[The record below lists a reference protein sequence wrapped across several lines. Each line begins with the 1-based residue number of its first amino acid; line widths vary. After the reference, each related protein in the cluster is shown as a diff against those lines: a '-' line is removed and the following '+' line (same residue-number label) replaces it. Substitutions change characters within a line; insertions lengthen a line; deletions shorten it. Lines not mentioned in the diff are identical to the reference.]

1 MSTNKG
7 TSINDQNNLLKK
19 KWGGNTAEYDINNA
33 VNNFAKNLEEFNAAN
48 TLQQRK
54 DELNALYGGNILNYK
69 SGADVYADYKRD
81 LDQINTFDSYASALQ
96 QRQDAAKQAEAQKV
110 QYVDT
115 RRQLMQKYLPETLIA
130 QGVANTGYT
139 ADALLKA
146 ENNYNQYV
154 LGAMNERA
162 QSEQNAMQDYQNALN
177 TYKMQRADQEY
188 QDFLARQEKKEQDAL
203 KQEAKAEQD
212 ALKQETKDANTK
224 AYMLGFISDIDNGAD
239 IDSVVKQAEVAG
251 LSQENI
257 DKLKE
262 YENQA
267 TEKSQTELY
276 NTLKNSAGQWTKE
289 QLAENKQYLT
299 DEQYNSL
306 LNEYYWPANTSTKV
320 GVSATNYGGKTGKG
334 RDLISPAVKNDG
346 FTIDINGDKYALK
359 TGENEPRDS
368 EVFNYA
374 FYHRDE
380 IADGQVFM
388 YDGKLYVKNGT
399 AIQTIKFPNSIEY
412 KKVVKYLSGSN

>member
-96 QRQDAAKQAEAQKV
+96 QRQDAAKQDEAQKV

-115 RRQLMQKYLPETLIA
+115 RRQLMQKYLPETLMA

-188 QDFLARQEKKEQDAL
+188 QDFLAQQEKEEVAKGNEQALYSGALESIANNAGIEYVMEQLKAGGASEETMNKVQQYYDAELKKARDELYQELRNTSGTWSKEYL
-203 KQEAKAEQD
+203 
-212 ALKQETKDANTK
+212 
-224 AYMLGFISDIDNGAD
+224 
-239 IDSVVKQAEVAG
+239 DSVR
-251 LSQENI
+251 NI
-257 DKLKE
+257 LGDKH
-262 YENQA
+262 
-267 TEKSQTELY
+267 
-276 NTLKNSAGQWTKE
+276 
-289 QLAENKQYLT
+289 
-299 DEQYNSL
+299 YNSL
-306 LNEYYWPANTSTKV
+306 LTYEYAPANSYAGADVKV
-320 GVSATNYGGKTGKG
+320 SNMEGSGGKG
-334 RDLISPAVKNDG
+334 RDLEATPDENDVFRVTLDG
-346 FTIDINGDKYALK
+346 TNYKLK
-359 TGENEPRDS
+359 TSSKAIDS
-368 EVFNYA
+368 SEAVYRYGMKNA
-374 FYHRDE
+374 KS
-380 IADGQVFM
+380 GQVFL
-388 YDGKLYVKNGT
+388 YDGKLYVRNGNAVQSVGT
-399 AIQTIKFPNSIEY
+399 GKDYDTIL
-412 KKVVKYLSGSN
+412 KYLSSKASTHSK